1 MSRHLFL
8 PIGLNLTP
16 AADPIR
22 PMNTIDL
29 DTQLVTL
36 TTEGAVATLTLNRP
50 DARNAL
56 SLEMIAAMEA
66 GLEKIES
73 GLEGVAVVIL
83 AGAGKS
89 FCAGMD
95 LKAVQDDPILMG
107 DMLRRLAAVSRR
119 IRRLDVPTI
128 ARVQGAAI
136 GGGCGLMVVCDFSF
150 AHPEAKLGYPEVDL
164 GICPAVVAPF
174 LVKRIGAGR
183 ARAMLLAGGT
193 MGGQAGFEAGLAT
206 HLVPMDELE
215 SASTAFAQRLTKG
228 GPEAIRATKRWLN
241 ELDGSLDDEQLSKG
255 AEISAELIQTEDAQA
270 RLRTLFK
277 R

>member
-1 MSRHLFL
+1 
-8 PIGLNLTP
+8 IATET
-16 AADPIR
+16 DPVR
-22 PMNTIDL
+22 
-29 DTQLVTL
+29 
-36 TTEGAVATLTLNRP
+36 
-50 DARNAL
+50 
-56 SLEMIAAMEA
+56 AM
-66 GLEKIES
+66 
-73 GLEGVAVVIL
+73 IL

-107 DMLRRLAAVSRR
+107 DMLRRLAAISRR
-119 IRRLDVPTI
+119 IRRLEVPTI

-150 AHPEAKLGYPEVDL
+150 SHAEAKLGYPEVDL

-174 LVKRIGAGR
+174 LVKRIGAGP

-193 MGGQAGFEAGLAT
+193 MGGEEGHARGLAT
-206 HLVPMDELE
+206 HLVPVDDLE
-215 SASTAFAQRLTKG
+215 SATTEFAARLARG
-228 GPEAIRATKRWLN
+228 GPEAIAATKRWLN
-241 ELDGSLDDEQLSKG
+241 ELDGSYDDAQLAKG

>member
-1 MSRHLFL
+1 M
-8 PIGLNLTP
+8 PDI
-16 AADPIR
+16 A
-22 PMNTIDL
+22 L
-29 DTQLVTL
+29 DTDLVTL
-36 TTEGAVATLTLNRP
+36 VTDGPVATLTLNRP

-56 SLEMIAAMEA
+56 SLEMIAAMEVAIEKVEA
-66 GLEKIES
+66 GIADDADPIR
-73 GLEGVAVVIL
+73 VMIL
-83 AGAGKS
+83 AGSGKS

-107 DMLRRLAAVSRR
+107 DMLRRLAAISRR
-119 IRRLDVPTI
+119 IRRLEVPTI
-128 ARVQGAAI
+128 SRVQGAAI

-150 AHPEAKLGYPEVDL
+150 SHAEAKLGYPEVDL

-174 LVKRIGAGR
+174 LVKRIGAGP

-193 MGGQAGFEAGLAT
+193 MGGEEGFARGLAT
-206 HLVPMDELE
+206 HLVPVDELE
-215 SASTAFAQRLTKG
+215 SATNEFANRLAKG
-228 GPEAIRATKRWLN
+228 GPDAIAATKRWLN
-241 ELDGSLDDEQLSKG
+241 ELDGSYEDEQLSKG

>member
-1 MSRHLFL
+1 M
-8 PIGLNLTP
+8 T
-16 AADPIR
+16 
-22 PMNTIDL
+22 TIEL
-29 DTQLVTL
+29 DTELVAL
-36 TTEGAVATLTLNRP
+36 DIEASIATLTLNRP

-56 SLEMIAAMEA
+56 SLDMIAAMETA
-66 GLEKIES
+66 LSRVES
-73 GLEGVAVVIL
+73 GDEGIRTMIL
-83 AGAGKS
+83 AGAGRS

-95 LKAVQDDPILMG
+95 LKAVQDDPVLMG

-119 IRRLDVPTI
+119 IRRLEMPTI

-150 AHPEAKLGYPEVDL
+150 SHPEAKLGYPEVDL

-174 LVKRIGAGR
+174 LVKRIGAGP

-193 MGGQAGFEAGLAT
+193 MSGTEGHTAGLAT
-206 HLVPMDELE
+206 HLVPVDELE
-215 SASTAFAQRLTKG
+215 SETTQFATKLAKG
-228 GPEAIRATKRWLN
+228 GAEAMIATKRWLN

-255 AEISAELIQTEDAQA
+255 AEISAELIQTAEAQE